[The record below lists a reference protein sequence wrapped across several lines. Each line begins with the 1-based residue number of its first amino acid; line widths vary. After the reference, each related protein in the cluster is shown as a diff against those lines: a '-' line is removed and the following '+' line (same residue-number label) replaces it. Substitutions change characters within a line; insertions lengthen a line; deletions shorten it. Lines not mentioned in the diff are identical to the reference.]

1 VLEQHQRRRW
11 TLTRCGRPANDRP
24 HRPKPTETDPS
35 VDQLPSFPPLPLLN
49 QDGDDVDKLDKKGVG
64 SAEDFENELQSS
76 VSAFEALE
84 RDFQEV
90 LQELM
95 GDNSLEKFRLEYEKL
110 HRALKKSH
118 DQEKRLVKK
127 CRELNSEIVNNQAK
141 IKTALRLSQEDQ
153 QTITHLQKEME
164 KTWKLVSM
172 SQEKETRAK
181 ETIQHLKDEMTNLSK
196 LVERGA
202 GISISQ
208 ENVVKELKLAK
219 EELQRQVDE
228 QAEALSLLE
237 TQLLGQ
243 HKVQEDLRTEKDA
256 ALAESASLKEKL
268 ASKEAEIIRESKR
281 RQKTHLE
288 LMDVRRNFD
297 EKLKYEEKLLG
308 DIAQQKVDIGDR
320 DRHLIDAKATMD
332 KYMRDYEALFSRT
345 QKVRVGDVVVP
356 EPLGH
361 SVPVRPPTFVCPR
374 IAPPVL
380 LLFTTPPSSPPLLRG
395 IVVIC
400 R

>member
-1 VLEQHQRRRW
+1 MADAH
-11 TLTRCGRPANDRP
+11 
-24 HRPKPTETDPS
+24 
-35 VDQLPSFPPLPLLN
+35 
-49 QDGDDVDKLDKKGVG
+49 DDLKKGG
-64 SAEDFENELQSS
+64 SNTEDFENDLQSS

-95 GDNSLEKFRLEYEKL
+95 GDSSLEKFRLEYEKL

-127 CRELNSEIVNNQAK
+127 CRELNAEIVNNQAK

-228 QAEALSLLE
+228 QAESLTMLE
-237 TQLLGQ
+237 SQLLSQ
-243 HKVQEDLRTEKDA
+243 HKVQEDLRAEKDA
-256 ALAESASLKEKL
+256 ALAESVGLREKM
-268 ASKEAEIIRESKR
+268 ANKEAEIIRESKR

-297 EKLKYEEKLLG
+297 EKLKYEEKLLA
-308 DIAQQKVDIGDR
+308 DIVQQKAEIGDR
-320 DRHLIDAKATMD
+320 DRHLVDAKATMD
-332 KYMRDYEALFSRT
+332 KYMRDYEALFTRT
-345 QKVRVGDVVVP
+345 QKVTEDLENQVARNKELYADMVKVEKELKLKTIEAGRLNTDKVGN
-356 EPLGH
+356 
-361 SVPVRPPTFVCPR
+361 
-374 IAPPVL
+374 
-380 LLFTTPPSSPPLLRG
+380 TT
-395 IVVIC
+395 
-400 R
+400 

>member
-1 VLEQHQRRRW
+1 MAEAH
-11 TLTRCGRPANDRP
+11 
-24 HRPKPTETDPS
+24 
-35 VDQLPSFPPLPLLN
+35 
-49 QDGDDVDKLDKKGVG
+49 DDLKKG
-64 SAEDFENELQSS
+64 SNTEDFENDLQSS

-127 CRELNSEIVNNQAK
+127 CRELNAEIVNNQAK

-228 QAEALSLLE
+228 QAESLTMLE
-237 TQLLGQ
+237 SQLLAQ
-243 HKVQEDLRTEKDA
+243 HKVQEDLRAEKDA
-256 ALAESASLKEKL
+256 ALAESAGLREKM
-268 ASKEAEIIRESKR
+268 ANKEAEIIRESKR

-297 EKLKYEEKLLG
+297 EKLKYEEKLLA
-308 DIAQQKVDIGDR
+308 DIVQQKVEISDR
-320 DRHLIDAKATMD
+320 DRHLVDAKATMD
-332 KYMRDYEALFSRT
+332 KYMRDYEALFTRT
-345 QKVRVGDVVVP
+345 QKVTEDLENQVARNKELYADMVKVEKELKLKTIEAGRLNTDKVCTI
-356 EPLGH
+356 H
-361 SVPVRPPTFVCPR
+361 SSTLDEYFTSLLCFHPCNLRPS
-374 IAPPVL
+374 L
-380 LLFTTPPSSPPLLRG
+380 PLLRLFKPSECSG
-395 IVVIC
+395 A
-400 R
+400 